1 MPLALEVEK
10 RLEVASSKH
19 EDMADTCWHLLADG
33 SSLLTPAGTTAGG
46 GRAQSSTAVSTQQ
59 AAATPGSESPETGDQ
74 SPESRVQSPECPL
87 RAQNILE
94 VRS

>member
-74 SPESRVQSPECPL
+74 SPESRVQSPESRVPTPSPEH
-87 RAQNILE
+87 I
-94 VRS
+94 RS